1 MSFVVAGGGV
11 IGVAV
16 PWSICKLNHLLL
28 KRTGEEPAI
37 QILASLLIPF
47 AVYLAAEHLHVS
59 GILAAAVAG
68 IAMH

>member
-11 IGVAV
+11 VIGVAV
-16 PWSICKLNHLLL
+16 PWLICKLNHLLL

-47 AVYLAAEHLHVS
+47 AVYPAGCGVTAAPWM
-59 GILAAAVAG
+59 G
-68 IAMH
+68 